1 MRKELMTQY
10 GFDVLVA
17 DGLDPVILKLSH
29 DVIPAPSAG
38 DTIRFGSAFCL
49 VKDGVAN
56 MHVLVGSEEHLRIKS
71 SHAWRRLGLRP
82 ISVTSEF
89 GQSVSGKKVGDV
101 IDNGQGLHYRI
112 VDIFSPDVSRST
124 PYEPPE
130 KVTHFKK
137 RCA

>member
-82 ISVTSEF
+82 ISVTSKF
-89 GQSVSGKKVGDV
+89 GHSVSGKKVGDV
-101 IDNGQGLHYRI
+101 EDGEDFRYLVVN
-112 VDIFSPDVSRST
+112 IFTPDVSRST